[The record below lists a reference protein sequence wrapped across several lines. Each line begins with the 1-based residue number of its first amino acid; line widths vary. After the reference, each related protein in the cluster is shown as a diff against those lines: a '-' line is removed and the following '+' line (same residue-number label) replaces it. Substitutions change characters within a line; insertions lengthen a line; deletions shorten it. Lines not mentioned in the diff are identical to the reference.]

1 MPGVEEVYGLST
13 SAHQVDLVWPPDQI
27 DRYNVVIRPA
37 AGPIDHMWNA
47 VRQGGLAPSDQALD
61 GLVHQPRVDSGRLV
75 HRLKQHLRETLP
87 GYMVPGAFVVLD
99 ALPLTPN
106 GKIDRQALPAPDR
119 QRAETASAYTAPA
132 SELES
137 IIAQT
142 WSELLGLDRVS
153 TTDNFFDL
161 GANSLLMVQAHAA
174 LRERLQRSL
183 SLVDLFHFPTVSALA
198 ASLAA
203 TEQDSTALVDSQA
216 RAQARVDAMGRRQDR
231 RAARTLAK
239 P

>member
-1 MPGVEEVYGLST
+1 
-13 SAHQVDLVWPPDQI
+13 
-27 DRYNVVIRPA
+27 
-37 AGPIDHMWNA
+37 
-47 VRQGGLAPSDQALD
+47 
-61 GLVHQPRVDSGRLV
+61 
-75 HRLKQHLRETLP
+75 
-87 GYMVPGAFVVLD
+87 MVPTAFVALD

-106 GKIDRQALPAPDR
+106 GKIDRKALPAPDR
-119 QRAETASAYTAPA
+119 QRAETASEYTAPV

-142 WSELLGLDRVS
+142 WSELRGLDRVS

-198 ASLAA
+198 ASLVT
-203 TEQDSTALVDSQA
+203 TEQDATALVDSQA
-216 RAQARVDAMGRRQDR
+216 RAQARADAMGRRQDR
-231 RAARTLAK
+231 RAARTLTK
-239 P
+239 Q